1 MPMYFLSITGITCV
15 GLMGDSYAQTANN
28 WSTYQY
34 PAPDYTLKYPPT
46 WKVAYTVPGVIMG
59 VNNTL
64 ESPTDENPFAFRGE
78 IVDVTIEKSDPLG
91 DENTTQDIAS
101 RVIGDSQHNE
111 DPSNM
116 YTSTDFKYHEVD
128 TNSTIGGLPAVKTVT
143 ESTDLSG
150 KTTTYETTYEL
161 IRNVTS
167 KYPTNYG
174 YMDLPD
180 HYVIKYSAI
189 STLGTA
195 SDLYKSNLANGQAI
209 LDSIRFPEE

>member
-1 MPMYFLSITGITCV
+1 M
-15 GLMGDSYAQTANN
+15 GL
-28 WSTYQY
+28 
-34 PAPDYTLKYPPT
+34 
-46 WKVAYTVPGVIMG
+46 
-59 VNNTL
+59 NNTL
-64 ESPTDENPFAFRGE
+64 AFPNDENPFAFRGE

-101 RVIGDSQHNE
+101 RVTEDSQNIE
-111 DPSNM
+111 NSSNM

-167 KYPTNYG
+167 KYPTDYA
-174 YMDLPD
+174 YMDPPD
-180 HYVIKYSAI
+180 YYVIKYSAI

-195 SDLYKSNLANGQAI
+195 SDLYKSYLANGQAI